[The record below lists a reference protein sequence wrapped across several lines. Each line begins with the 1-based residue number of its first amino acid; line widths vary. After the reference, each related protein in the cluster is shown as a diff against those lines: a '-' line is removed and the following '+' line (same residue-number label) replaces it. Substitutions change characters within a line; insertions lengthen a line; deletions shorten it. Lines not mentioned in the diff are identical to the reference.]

1 MSQESPTSEEYDVT
15 DQLDVTGLN
24 CPMPVVKTKQ
34 AIDDVDVGG
43 VLAVTATDPGSMSD
57 IAGWASSTEG
67 VSLLDQQEVEEGGET
82 YYKHYVRPTN

>member
-1 MSQESPTSEEYDVT
+1 MSQETHTNVEYDVT

-34 AIDDVDVGG
+34 AIDDVAVDG

-57 IAGWASSTEG
+57 IEGWANSTDG
-67 VSLLDQQEVEEGGET
+67 VSLLDQLEVEEEGET
-82 YYKHYVRPTN
+82 RYKHYVRRTN